1 MEGANLDAVSKIFQ
15 KDVQIGMLGSHYL
28 HRKGE
33 SNVSLSKDEVY
44 RVLEQLSDDDYQRIR
59 YKARIYARGLVNMSA
74 EDLIQETFTAL
85 LGQDRNFPSNVA
97 PVVVV
102 MNAMHSEA
110 SNLRERET
118 AGAIDHFVDVS
129 GIVSDDADDD
139 EAGGISVIPRT
150 EVTPE
155 RIVSGQELIKQLIDS
170 LSNEPDLQDLAAAW
184 GMELTS
190 QEAADFLGWDMKQY
204 EAARKRLNRRLNG
217 VKEDQK

>member
-1 MEGANLDAVSKIFQ
+1 
-15 KDVQIGMLGSHYL
+15 MLGSHYL
-28 HRKGE
+28 HRTGE

-44 RVLEQLSDDDYQRIR
+44 RVLEQLSDEDYQRIR
-59 YKARIYARGLVNMSA
+59 YKARTYARGLVNMSA
-74 EDLIQETFTAL
+74 EDLIHETFTAL
-85 LGQDRNFPSNVA
+85 LGQDRDFPSDVA

-118 AGAIDHFVDVS
+118 TGAIDHFVDVS
-129 GIVSDDADDD
+129 EIVCDDADDD

-155 RIVSGQELIKQLIDS
+155 RIVSGQKLFKQLMDS
-170 LSNEPDLQDLAAAW
+170 LANEPDLQDLAVAW

-190 QEAADFLGWDMKQY
+190 QEAADSLGWDMKQY

-217 VKEDQK
+217 GKEDQK